1 MSTKPRQVD
10 EVVRRLYDRIRTG
23 LEWVGSNASRDVR
36 DALLALSE
44 AAFAKSD
51 IAALEKLFRQVRILA
66 RSVGVPMTGV
76 HVERT
81 PVEIASSPESTLPA
95 PARWTS
101 VRKPV
106 AFPRRRDHAP
116 LRYPWG
122 EEPAPRPRSSSDIL
136 PGKPE
141 HLLSVACRE
150 VLAAY
155 RRSVT
160 ERQAA
165 ASDARQLYGRVRY
178 QGPDEP
184 PEWYWP
190 PDPE

>member
-1 MSTKPRQVD
+1 MAEKPRQGD
-10 EVVRRLYDRIRTG
+10 DLARRLHDRIRTG
-23 LEWVGSNASRDVR
+23 LEWVGSSTSREVR
-36 DALLALSE
+36 DALLALSQ
-44 AAFAKSD
+44 AAFAKRD
-51 IAALEKLFRQVRILA
+51 VAGLEKLLRQVQILA
-66 RSVGVPMTGV
+66 RSVGMPVAGV
-76 HVERT
+76 GVQRT

-122 EEPAPRPRSSSDIL
+122 AEPPPRPRSSSDIL

-141 HLLSVACRE
+141 HLLSADCRDR
-150 VLAAY
+150 LAAY
-155 RRSVT
+155 RRSVASWS
-160 ERQAA
+160 AA
-165 ASDARQLYGRVRY
+165 ESDARQLYGRVRY
-178 QGPDEP
+178 PGPDEL